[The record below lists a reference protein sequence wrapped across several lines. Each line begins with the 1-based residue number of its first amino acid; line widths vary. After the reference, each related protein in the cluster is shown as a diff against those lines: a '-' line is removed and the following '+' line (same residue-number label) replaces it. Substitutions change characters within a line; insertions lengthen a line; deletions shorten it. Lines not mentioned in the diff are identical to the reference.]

1 MNLLEFITK
10 VDSTDKNFITVKDTD
25 YRIRYFDKEEI
36 PLDFKLDFPS
46 DFKLVPLTLT
56 QNNFCSI
63 CIFSKEVR
71 IRLLLEEETHLFN
84 KDILKDP
91 SYAIL
96 SFPFLRKE
104 L

>member
-1 MNLLEFITK
+1 MEFISI
-10 VDSTDKNFITVKDTD
+10 VDSTDKNFITVGGTG

-36 PLDFKLDFPS
+36 PPKIKLEFPS
-46 DFKLVPLTLT
+46 DFKLATLT
-56 QNNFCSI
+56 VNQNFFCSI

-71 IRLLLEEETHLFN
+71 IRFLPEEEIYLFN